1 MNTRSTI
8 DHQMAVTGKRLFA
21 EGMAAWHR
29 RFDEQAGLIEQRT
42 DTGVYHPI
50 RESFGYAY
58 ALVQAEGAT
67 AIPQAER
74 ILRRA
79 LQAQERNPANPHYGG
94 FKWMDEDRSVTD
106 LNAVQ
111 FVLEQILPF
120 LIDYGDYISPALRAE
135 LLEAVRLGA
144 EEIARLNV
152 AVWYT
157 NITLLDTL
165 NTVLAG
171 QVLGDE
177 GLL

>member
-1 MNTRSTI
+1 
-8 DHQMAVTGKRLFA
+8 
-21 EGMAAWHR
+21 
-29 RFDEQAGLIEQRT
+29 
-42 DTGVYHPI
+42 
-50 RESFGYAY
+50 
-58 ALVQAEGAT
+58 
-67 AIPQAER
+67 
-74 ILRRA
+74 
-79 LQAQERNPANPHYGG
+79 
-94 FKWMDEDRSVTD
+94 MDEDRSVTD

-171 QVLGDE
+171 QVLDEE
-177 GLL
+177 GLLRLGRQRIDEWIAYINRSGAVLEYNSSTYAAVDLAALAKLAHRAIDPAIRVKAQVMGGSQLFQRGDTLAIHDSGCHGGVGCVRIWAHCSLRR